1 MIETQATVVKVD
13 GAIAYVQAYR
23 QSACGSCSAGS
34 NGEGCG
40 TSSLTK
46 FFAKKTPLFRVRNTV
61 DARVGDSVVVGVED
75 GALLKGSL
83 AVYLSPLVFVV
94 AGAIVGALLAPG
106 PVSHEAYSI
115 LGAAVGLAVGFVW
128 LRLYSR
134 VIAGNSELQPVIVR
148 KLSTM
153 ERVINIAEV

>member
-1 MIETQATVVKVD
+1 MIETQAMVVKVED
-13 GAIAYVQAYR
+13 SVAYVQASK

-34 NGEGCG
+34 EGSCG
-40 TSSLTK
+40 TSSLTRFVTK
-46 FFAKKTPLFRVRNTV
+46 RAPLYRVRNTV
-61 DARVGDSVVVGVED
+61 DARVGDSVVVGVEE

-83 AVYLSPLVFVV
+83 AVYLSPLLFVV
-94 AGAIVGALLAPG
+94 IGAVAAGYLAPTLATG
-106 PVSHEAYSI
+106 ELYSI

-134 VIAGNSELQPVIVR
+134 MIAGNARLQPVIVR

-153 ERVINIAEV
+153 DRVINIAEV